1 MSASQSLDVSSPHA
15 RGAFALAPGAR
26 QSLHYALF
34 AALVF
39 GCAYGGLWLTAFTGR
54 VAVIWVANAVVCAVM
69 LKSDRR
75 AFWPLML
82 IATLAAIAGSAAF
95 GDAPSDA
102 ILLALCNSVEIAL
115 MVLLLRRAAGPVL
128 DRATPQLLWT
138 FFALAIGPAPMASA
152 LLGAAEQSLIRGQA
166 FWPVAVHWYLG
177 DAFGLLVLLPPLLTA
192 RLRDFRAMVS
202 VSQLPGTMLALSG
215 LAAAV
220 IVNLIFRHYPLA
232 YLFFPA
238 VLLLTF
244 TRGFAGGTLGTL
256 VADAYLL
263 LPALAGHGEIIP
275 ASPMRDQVMVI
286 LGFAAVLSFT
296 VVLTGTALAHR
307 RRLERGLGLALERAE
322 EAVEEAVVARDAAE
336 RANRS
341 KSMFLANMSHE
352 LRTPL
357 NAVIG
362 FSEVMKSEMF
372 GPLGHTNYVEYS
384 GLIHEAGSHLLDL
397 INDVLDMSKIEA
409 GKFEIEKKL
418 IDVVPV
424 VEDCLRLMQER
435 AHAGAVRLLRE
446 VPSDP
451 FMLFVD
457 RRAFKQILL
466 NLLSN
471 AVKFTPRDGTVTVT
485 LRRDLARRC
494 CVLTVRDTGVGI
506 PTEAISRLGNP
517 FVQARG
523 DVAIAHEGTGLGLA
537 LVRALSRM
545 HDGIMRIESDLGAGT
560 VVTVELPLGVA
571 VERAA

>member
-1 MSASQSLDVSSPHA
+1 MSASHSLDVSSP
-15 RGAFALAPGAR
+15 RDGGVFALAPNAG
-26 QSLHYALF
+26 QSLRYSLF

-39 GCAYGGLWLTAFTGR
+39 GCVYGGLWLTSFTGP

-69 LKSDRR
+69 LKSGRP

-82 IATLAAIAGSAAF
+82 IATLAAIAGGAAF
-95 GDAPSDA
+95 GDRPIDA
-102 ILLALCNSVEIAL
+102 FLLALCNSVEIAL
-115 MVLLLRRAAGPVL
+115 MVLLLRRVAGPVL
-128 DRATPQLLWT
+128 DQATPRLLWM
-138 FFALAIGPAPMASA
+138 FFAMAIGPAPMASA
-152 LLGAAEQSLIRGQA
+152 LLAALEQFLLGGQA

-177 DAFGLLVLLPPLLTA
+177 DALGLLVLLPPLLTA
-192 RLRDFRAMVS
+192 RLRDFRAMMS
-202 VSQLPGTMLALSG
+202 LAQLPGTILALSG
-215 LAAAV
+215 LVAAV
-220 IVNLIFRHYPLA
+220 IVNFIFRNYPLA

-263 LPALAGHGEIIP
+263 LPVLVGHSESIP
-275 ASPMRDQVMVI
+275 LSPMRDQIMVI

-296 VVLTGTALAHR
+296 VVLTGTALAQS
-307 RRLERGLGLALERAE
+307 RRLERSLALALGRAE
-322 EAVEEAVVARDAAE
+322 EAVEEAVVAKNAAE
-336 RANRS
+336 NANHS

-372 GPLGHTNYVEYS
+372 GPQGHPHYLEYS
-384 GLIHEAGSHLLDL
+384 GLIHEAGSHLLEL

-418 IDVVPV
+418 INVVPV

-435 AHAGAVRLLRE
+435 AQANGITLLRE
-446 VPSDP
+446 IPDEP
-451 FMLFVD
+451 FKLFAD

-471 AVKFTPRDGTVTVT
+471 AVKFTPKDGAVTVT
-485 LRRDLARRC
+485 LRRDLARRSC
-494 CVLTVRDTGVGI
+494 LLAVRDTGVGI

-537 LVRALSRM
+537 LVQALARM
-545 HDGIMRIESDLGAGT
+545 HDGTMRIESDLGAGT
-560 VVTVELPLGVA
+560 LVTVELPVGMA
-571 VERAA
+571 IERAS

>member
-1 MSASQSLDVSSPHA
+1 L
-15 RGAFALAPGAR
+15 
-26 QSLHYALF
+26 
-34 AALVF
+34 
-39 GCAYGGLWLTAFTGR
+39 
-54 VAVIWVANAVVCAVM
+54 
-69 LKSDRR
+69 
-75 AFWPLML
+75 
-82 IATLAAIAGSAAF
+82 
-95 GDAPSDA
+95 
-102 ILLALCNSVEIAL
+102 
-115 MVLLLRRAAGPVL
+115 
-128 DRATPQLLWT
+128 
-138 FFALAIGPAPMASA
+138 
-152 LLGAAEQSLIRGQA
+152 
-166 FWPVAVHWYLG
+166 
-177 DAFGLLVLLPPLLTA
+177 
-192 RLRDFRAMVS
+192 
-202 VSQLPGTMLALSG
+202 LALSG
-215 LAAAV
+215 LAAALV
-220 IVNLIFRHYPLA
+220 VNLIFRHYPLA

-263 LPALAGHGEIIP
+263 FPALAGHSETLP
-275 ASPMRDQVMVI
+275 SSPLRDQVMVI

-307 RRLERGLGLALERAE
+307 RRLERGLARALKRAE
-322 EAVEEAVVARDAAE
+322 EAVEEAVVAKDAAE
-336 RANRS
+336 NANHS

-372 GPLGHTNYVEYS
+372 GPLGHAHYLEYS
-384 GLIHEAGSHLLDL
+384 GLIQEAGSHLLDL

-418 IDVVPV
+418 INVVPV

-435 AHAGAVRLLRE
+435 AQAGEVRLQRE
-446 VPSDP
+446 VPSEP
-451 FMLFVD
+451 LKLFAD

-471 AVKFTPRDGTVTVT
+471 AVKFTPRNGTVTVI
-485 LRRDLARRC
+485 LRQDPVRRS
-494 CVLTVRDTGVGI
+494 CVLSVRDTGVGI
-506 PTEAISRLGNP
+506 PTEAISGLGNP

-523 DVAIAHEGTGLGLA
+523 DVAVAHEGTGLGLA

-545 HDGIMRIESDLGAGT
+545 HDGTLSIESDLGAGT
-560 VVTVELPLGVA
+560 TVTVELPLGGA

>member
-1 MSASQSLDVSSPHA
+1 MSASHSLDVSSPRG
-15 RGAFALAPGAR
+15 RGALALAPNVR
-26 QSLHYALF
+26 QSVRYSLF
-34 AALVF
+34 ATLVF
-39 GCAYGGLWLTAFTGR
+39 GCAYGGLWLTSFTGR
-54 VAVIWVANAVVCAVM
+54 IAVIWVANAVVCAVM
-69 LKSDRR
+69 LKSARR

-82 IATLAAIAGSAAF
+82 TATFAAIAGGAVF
-95 GDAPSDA
+95 GDRPTDA
-102 ILLALCNSVEIAL
+102 ILLALCNGVEIAL
-115 MVLLLRRAAGPVL
+115 MVLLLRRLAGPVL
-128 DRATPQLLWT
+128 NQATPRLLWT

-152 LLGAAEQSLIRGQA
+152 LLAALEQLLLRGHA
-166 FWPVAVHWYLG
+166 FWPVAIHWYMG

-192 RLRDFRAMVS
+192 RLRDFRAMLS
-202 VSQLPGTMLALSG
+202 LAQLPGTMLALSG
-215 LAAAV
+215 LAAALS
-220 IVNLIFRHYPLA
+220 VNLIFHHFPLA

-263 LPALAGHGEIIP
+263 LPALAGRSETIP
-275 ASPMRDQVMVI
+275 LSPMRDQIMVI

-307 RRLERGLGLALERAE
+307 RRLERGLALALGRAE
-322 EAVEEAVVARDAAE
+322 EAVEEAVVAKDAAE
-336 RANRS
+336 NANRS

-372 GPLGHTNYVEYS
+372 GPLGHPHYLEYS
-384 GLIHEAGSHLLDL
+384 GLIHEAGSHLLEL

-435 AHAGAVRLLRE
+435 AQAGGVTLLRE
-446 VPSDP
+446 VPEEP
-451 FMLFVD
+451 FKLFAD

-471 AVKFTPRDGTVTVT
+471 AVKFTPRDGAVTVT
-485 LRRDLARRC
+485 LRRDQARRSC
-494 CVLTVRDTGVGI
+494 LLSVRDTGVGI

-523 DVAIAHEGTGLGLA
+523 DVAITHEGTGLGLA
-537 LVRALSRM
+537 LVQALARM
-545 HDGIMRIESDLGAGT
+545 HDGTMRIESDLGTGT
-560 VVTVELPLGVA
+560 LVTVELPLGIA